1 MSGVQAVLKR
11 VALDTRPLAIPAYR
25 RLLVGQGVS
34 FVGFQLT
41 AVAVSGQV
49 YSITGSSLW
58 VGMLGPVSLVPLVVF
73 GLWGGA
79 VADAMDRRRLLLAG
93 SVVAWVST
101 LALLLHAWSGLGS
114 VHLILAVIALQS
126 IGFAV
131 TSATRGAII
140 PRIVPTER
148 VAAANTLNFL
158 VSSIGTVVG
167 PLLAGVVLARG
178 GYALAYLIDAVLFG
192 AGFYAAVRL
201 PSLAPLGEISR
212 PGLRSVADGLAY
224 VVSRPV
230 VLMSFVV
237 DIIAMAFAMPRALFP
252 EMTAERF
259 GGSAVAFGWLS
270 ASIAIG
276 AVAAGLLSGWIGRVR
291 RQGVALTLV
300 IALWG
305 VTVSAAALAQP
316 LWLVV
321 ALLAVGGAIDL
332 ASAVWRQT
340 ILQTYAPDEM
350 RGRLQGVFM
359 VVVAGGPRLG
369 DLRAGATADTF
380 GLVPSWA
387 GGGLV
392 CALLVLVAGFA
403 VPAFRRYEA
412 GTVHPETADRQ
423 PQPSAD

>member
-1 MSGVQAVLKR
+1 MS
-11 VALDTRPLAIPAYR
+11 IPAYR

-41 AVAVSGQV
+41 SVAVSGQV
-49 YSITGSSLW
+49 YNLTGSSLW

-93 SVVAWVST
+93 SVVAWLST
-101 LALLLHAWSGLGS
+101 VALLLHAWSGLGS
-114 VHLILAVIALQS
+114 VYLILAVIALQS

-148 VAAANTLNFL
+148 VPAANTLNFL

-167 PLLAGVVLARG
+167 PLLAGVVLAKG
-178 GYALAYLIDAVLFG
+178 GYATAYLIDAVLFG

-201 PSLAPLGEISR
+201 PTLAPVGEISR
-212 PGLRSVADGLAY
+212 PGLRSVVDGLRY
-224 VVSRPV
+224 VVSKPV

-252 EMTAERF
+252 EMAAERF
-259 GGSAVAFGWLS
+259 GGSTVAFGWLS

-276 AVAAGLLSGWIGRVR
+276 AVVAGVFSGWVGRVR

-305 VTVSAAALAQP
+305 VTVTAAALAQP

-321 ALLAVGGAIDL
+321 ALLAIGGATDL

-369 DLRAGATADTF
+369 DLRAGATADAF
-380 GLVPSWA
+380 GLVSSWA
-387 GGGLV
+387 GGGLI
-392 CALLVLVAGFA
+392 CALLVLVTGFG
-403 VPAFRRYEA
+403 VSAFRRYDA
-412 GTVHPETADRQ
+412 LASRPDAR
-423 PQPSAD
+423 